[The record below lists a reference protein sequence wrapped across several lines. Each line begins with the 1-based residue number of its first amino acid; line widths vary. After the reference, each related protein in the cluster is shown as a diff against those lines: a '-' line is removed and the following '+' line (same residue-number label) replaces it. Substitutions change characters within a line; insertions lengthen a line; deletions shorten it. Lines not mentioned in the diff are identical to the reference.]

1 MVSHRPVLPMPSAN
15 RYALAARR
23 RRSAQPVC
31 ALALG
36 ASLAACNMTKLAAT
50 STADVFHQAA
60 PAFDEQLDY
69 DFAKQAAPG
78 SIMQLEGVLRVLPDN
93 ELLLFDACKS
103 WTSYAFGF
111 VEEEM
116 EIAAERGDLQTADHQ
131 RARAQRMHLRARDLG
146 RRLLE
151 RKSSGFQQAAQRG
164 PDALRAFLAEHFRD
178 RADAPALLFTGFAWG
193 AAIDISRDDPALVAD
208 LPIARVLV
216 ERSVELDESCENA
229 NGLAFLRYVDASTS
243 EAMGGHPEAGKKRF
257 ERALALTRHKALM
270 VQMNFARSYAIEK
283 QNRAL
288 FLALLQEVAKTGPDV
303 NPSSRLTNE
312 VARRR
317 AVRLL
322 RRVDELFDRSS
333 TLSSSTKVARA
344 HGGSP

>member
-78 SIMQLEGVLRVLPDN
+78 SIMQLEGLLRVLPEN

-116 EIAAERGDLQTADHQ
+116 EIAVERGDLETADRQ
-131 RARAQRMHLRARDLG
+131 RARAQRM
-146 RRLLE
+146 
-151 RKSSGFQQAAQRG
+151 
-164 PDALRAFLAEHFRD
+164 
-178 RADAPALLFTGFAWG
+178 
-193 AAIDISRDDPALVAD
+193 
-208 LPIARVLV
+208 
-216 ERSVELDESCENA
+216 
-229 NGLAFLRYVDASTS
+229 
-243 EAMGGHPEAGKKRF
+243 
-257 ERALALTRHKALM
+257 
-270 VQMNFARSYAIEK
+270 
-283 QNRAL
+283 
-288 FLALLQEVAKTGPDV
+288 
-303 NPSSRLTNE
+303 
-312 VARRR
+312 
-317 AVRLL
+317 
-322 RRVDELFDRSS
+322 
-333 TLSSSTKVARA
+333 
-344 HGGSP
+344 